1 MSHSLPRQGDIWGV
15 VLLLSCFLQAGLV
28 FGTVRSFG
36 VFFPEFVEIFESAAG
51 SVSWVTSCGVA
62 VQQLMSPLGCSLAQR
77 FGSRPVV
84 ILGGLMSALGM
95 FFASFATELY
105 QLYLCIG
112 GLSGLGWALIFSPT
126 MAAVTRSF
134 VRRRSLATGFVLM
147 GVGVFSFALSPLLQY
162 LLETYSW
169 RGALLLLSGLALHS
183 VPCGALLRPLP
194 GDPRESSYS
203 FLWGWKLLGEGV
215 FLRYC
220 LAITSINT
228 GYFVPYVHLVAHMQA
243 RGAGEWHAALIMSV
257 IGVADVGGRLFA
269 GWLSDL
275 APQRTLLFLSLWTA
289 LTGVILG
296 LLPLAK
302 EVVAMGAAA
311 VAFGFC
317 AGALTPGVFSALPG
331 VVGDQR
337 VLPALGLLQMI
348 ESGGGLL
355 GAPLS
360 GWLCDLT
367 GDFTL
372 SFAVAGSF
380 LLLGALILLTL
391 PRVFC
396 NKQTDLSLKDKAEG
410 PPQGSWDGE
419 SGSREHQDP
428 PTKNQSQGRDRNDQS
443 YFITVDPSQ
452 IRTEGK
458 LSGCMDQSE
467 SQKGTG
473 LPLLET
479 NGQPWSSSTGSI
491 FLFPETNHNNGGAY
505 YQVANQESPSLRD
518 VI

>member
-1 MSHSLPRQGDIWGV
+1 MPCSLPRQGDIRGA
-15 VLLLSCFLQAGLV
+15 VLLLSCFMQAGLV
-28 FGTVRSFG
+28 FGTVRSLG
-36 VFFPEFVEIFESAAG
+36 VFFPAFVENFESAAG

-62 VQQLMSPLGCSLAQR
+62 VQQL
-77 FGSRPVV
+77 
-84 ILGGLMSALGM
+84 
-95 FFASFATELY
+95 
-105 QLYLCIG
+105 
-112 GLSGLGWALIFSPT
+112 LSLGWAMIFSPT
-126 MAAVTRSF
+126 MAAVTCYF
-134 VRRRSLATGFVLM
+134 KRRRSLATGFVLM

-183 VPCGALLRPLP
+183 VPCGALLRPRNP
-194 GDPRESSYS
+194 TEPQEPSYP

-228 GYFVPYVHLVAHMQA
+228 GYFVPYVHLVAHMRAQ
-243 RGAGEWHAALIMSV
+243 GAGEWHAAMVMSV
-257 IGVADVGGRLFA
+257 VGVADVGGRLFA

-275 APQRTLLFLSLWTA
+275 APRHTLMFLSLWTG
-289 LTGVILG
+289 LSGVILG
-296 LLPLAK
+296 LLPLATK
-302 EVVAMGAAA
+302 VVEMGAAA

-355 GAPLS
+355 GAPIS

-367 GDFTL
+367 GDFTA

-380 LLLGALILLTL
+380 LILGALILLTV

-396 NKQTDLSLKDKAEG
+396 TKQTNPSLNNKAFT
-410 PPQGSWDGE
+410 SWDGQ
-419 SGSREHQDP
+419 SSSREHKKP
-428 PTKNQSQGRDRNDQS
+428 PVKNISQGRSTKDQS
-443 YFITVDPSQ
+443 FIITTDQSQ
-452 IRTEGK
+452 IRTEGE
-458 LSGCMDQSE
+458 LSGSTDQSE
-467 SQKGTG
+467 LKNGTG
-473 LPLLET
+473 LPLYET
-479 NGQPWSSSTGSI
+479 NGQPWSSSPKS
-491 FLFPETNHNNGGAY
+491 LFRSTWTNHNNGDAY
-505 YQVANQESPSLRD
+505 FKVANHEAPPPRD